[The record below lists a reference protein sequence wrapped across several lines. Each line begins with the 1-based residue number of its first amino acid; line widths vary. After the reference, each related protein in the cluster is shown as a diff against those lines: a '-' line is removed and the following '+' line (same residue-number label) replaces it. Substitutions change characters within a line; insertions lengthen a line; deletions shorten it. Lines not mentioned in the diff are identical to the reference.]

1 MPKKKKIFKPEDIK
15 EEIEDYVFDRDPPYD
30 ELDEVGGPH
39 MVMTDI
45 SYIEILRQKSSGDN
59 VIIDG
64 QGTLEVTTDMGDG
77 DSSDDAYPITF
88 SYEFDADGKIV
99 SQLKR
104 HVDTSSSFFAG
115 SEDFYGDFV
124 GATGPSQADVFRA
137 SLHEIK
143 HRLLHQP
150 DTFLRKLLF
159 VHVIT
164 ALESYL
170 SDFLI
175 SKILKDRATLRK
187 FIEEVPAFQEQ
198 KISFSEVFK
207 MRAAIKKRAIG
218 HLETVVWH
226 RLEHVGKMY
235 SKVLG
240 IEFPPDL
247 RNIEEAVRLRNLL
260 VHRDGKLIGIK
271 KQKTA
276 SEKDI
281 AAAME
286 AVGKLID
293 HIEGSWSKL
302 QHKPEPT
309 IPNDI
314 EI

>member
-1 MPKKKKIFKPEDIK
+1 MFAMPDDIPNKKAFEQDLTAQMRNGGAVSLIFVDLDGFKQVNDQHGHAEGDICLMESAAAMSAVIDGQGRLYRPGGDEFCIILPNRSGSDAAMDAEQIRLSIEALKKKKIFKPDDIK
-15 EEIEDYVFDRDPPYD
+15 EEIEDYVFNRDPPYD

-39 MVMTDI
+39 IVMTDI
-45 SYIEILRQKSSGDN
+45 SDIEILRQESSGDN

-64 QGTLEVTTDMGDG
+64 QGTLELTTDMGDG

-104 HVDTSSSFFAG
+104 HVDTSSFFAG

-175 SKILKDRATLRK
+175 SKILKDRATLRR
-187 FIEEVPAFQEQ
+187 PLL
-198 KISFSEVFK
+198 S
-207 MRAAIKKRAIG
+207 
-218 HLETVVWH
+218 
-226 RLEHVGKMY
+226 
-235 SKVLG
+235 
-240 IEFPPDL
+240 L
-247 RNIEEAVRLRNLL
+247 RI
-260 VHRDGKLIGIK
+260 
-271 KQKTA
+271 
-276 SEKDI
+276 
-281 AAAME
+281 
-286 AVGKLID
+286 
-293 HIEGSWSKL
+293 
-302 QHKPEPT
+302 
-309 IPNDI
+309 
-314 EI
+314 